1 MRKVFLF
8 IFIFCIAI
16 ANAQIKVCDK
26 VTNGVDF
33 PLCTNGK
40 VSNIFV
46 SNADHEVVKRVANI
60 FADDIYLVTGRKGKV
75 NTSKS
80 IKGKNVIIIGTLGKN
95 ATING
100 FVQRGLIDVKD
111 IQNGWE
117 QYVVKVLEKPEAN
130 IDRALV
136 IAGCDRRGT
145 AYAVFAI
152 SEAMGVSPLYW
163 WSDIPVKKSKSL
175 FLQTSEYISKAPS
188 VKYRGLFINDE
199 GWGITPWAK
208 KTYDPELG
216 DIGPKTYANLNN
228 S

>member
-95 ATING
+95 ATIDG

-111 IQNGWE
+111 IQNG
-117 QYVVKVLEKPEAN
+117 
-130 IDRALV
+130 
-136 IAGCDRRGT
+136 
-145 AYAVFAI
+145 
-152 SEAMGVSPLYW
+152 
-163 WSDIPVKKSKSL
+163 
-175 FLQTSEYISKAPS
+175 
-188 VKYRGLFINDE
+188 
-199 GWGITPWAK
+199 
-208 KTYDPELG
+208 
-216 DIGPKTYANLNN
+216 
-228 S
+228 